1 MGDNAFLGPVV
12 QVVSSASNNLE
23 ARLSQVPRGRPSA
36 AAARA
41 AGLAASPFVPIRAHF
56 QV

>member
-23 ARLSQVPRGRPSA
+23 ARLSQAPRGRPSA

-41 AGLAASPFVPIRAHF
+41 AGLAASPFALVRARF